1 MSETTDTTTLSAED
15 LAWGEAWVAAGEA
28 AETEDE
34 TLSAEDLAWGEA
46 WVAAGEEAESSP
58 PCESPSTTTDQ

>member
-1 MSETTDTTTLSAED
+1 MSETTTTDNLSAED

-34 TLSAEDLAWGEA
+34 ALSAEDLAWGEA
-46 WVAAGEEAESSP
+46 WVAAGNSQA
-58 PCESPSTTTDQ
+58 